1 MSSDVSYLA
10 VADTVDDPIKTAWE
24 NVILHGLPAGC
35 GVRPE
40 ILNSWVQC
48 REIGLDPFSRSSLPN
63 PTGNRLARLLRWNS
77 DLIDLSKPVMDLI
90 EISVAGSGFIL
101 TLTDKTGRVLIAKG
115 DKEIMEMAEANFYQP
130 GSVRT
135 TDHAGTNAIGLCLV
149 VGRPVQ
155 VTGAE
160 HYKVY
165 HHPWTCSSAPIL
177 DNAGAVMGV
186 ITLSGCSSARHQHTL
201 ALVTAAAETVDSRLR
216 ERSLIN
222 EKGRLNW
229 TLTSILDSMSDGVV
243 AVDEGLMVT
252 HLNRTAADMLGLRPV
267 EVIGKRLNEAV
278 SPDDNLVR
286 ALKTKKYFVGN
297 ETSFRVEERIKHYIC
312 RVDPIRNASMR
323 ELGAIIT
330 LAEKQGVIDTAK
342 KIGGNYA
349 KYRFSD
355 IKGKNEA
362 FLRQLELAKIAAR
375 TNSRILLLGESG
387 TGKELFAQAIHNF
400 SHRANGP
407 FVAVSCA
414 AIPRDLIE
422 SELFGYRAGAFTGAR
437 KDGMVGKFQLANKG
451 TLFLDE
457 IDGMP
462 LDLQTKLLRV
472 LQQNEIMRLG
482 DTRSVP
488 VDVRV
493 ISATNTD
500 LFKEVEHLNF
510 REDLYYRLNV
520 VEIYIPPLRE
530 RAADLELLIDH
541 IMTRRSN
548 EMNIKEPRLSDE
560 VLAIL
565 KSYNWPG
572 NVRELE
578 NCIERAVMLAQGN
591 VVRMEHLPERLWK
604 RADRPDRGNLSLR
617 EGFREMVQEALQRS
631 QGNVSI
637 AARDLKIARSTLY
650 RNMVKFGLQGD

>member
-1 MSSDVSYLA
+1 MSRDISYLA
-10 VADTVDDPIKTAWE
+10 FADTVDDPTKTAWE
-24 NVILHGLPAGC
+24 NVVLHGLPAGC
-35 GVRPE
+35 EVRPE

-48 REIGLDPFSRSSLPN
+48 REIGLDPFSRSALPDL
-63 PTGNRLARLLRWNS
+63 TGNKLARLLRSNS
-77 DLIDLSKPVMDLI
+77 DLIEISKPVMDLI

-101 TLTDKTGRVLIAKG
+101 TLTDKNGRVLIAKG
-115 DKEIMEMAEANFYQP
+115 DKEIMEMAEDNFYRP

-135 TDHAGTNAIGLCLV
+135 TDHAGTNAIGLCLI

-177 DNAGAVMGV
+177 DDAGAVMGV
-186 ITLSGCSSARHQHTL
+186 ITLSGRSSARHQHTL
-201 ALVTAAAETVDSRLR
+201 ALVTAAAEIIDSRLR
-216 ERSLIN
+216 ERRLLN
-222 EKGRLNW
+222 EKGRLNC
-229 TLTSILDSMSDGVV
+229 TLTSILDSMSDGVL
-243 AVDEGLMVT
+243 AVDEALMVT
-252 HLNRTAADMLGLRPV
+252 HVNRTAAEMLGLRSA
-267 EVIGKRLNEAV
+267 EVIGKRLNEVA
-278 SPDDNLVR
+278 SPDVNLVR
-286 ALKTKKYFVGN
+286 AVKTKKYFVGR
-297 ETSFRVEERIKHYIC
+297 ETSFRVGERIKHYIC
-312 RVDPIRNASMR
+312 RVDPVRNASMS

-330 LAEKQGVIDTAK
+330 LAEKQGVIDAAK

-375 TNSRILLLGESG
+375 TNARVLLVGESG
-387 TGKELFAQAIHNF
+387 TGKELFAQAIHN
-400 SHRANGP
+400 SSYRANGP

-488 VDVRV
+488 VDVRI

-500 LFKEVEHLNF
+500 LLKEVEHLNF

-520 VEIYIPPLRE
+520 VEIYVPPLRE
-530 RAADLELLIDH
+530 RASDMELLVDH
-541 IMTRRSN
+541 VMTRQSN
-548 EMNIKEPRLSDE
+548 EMNIKKPHLSDE

-565 KSYNWPG
+565 KAHDWPG

-578 NCIERAVMLAQGN
+578 NCVERAVLLAQGS
-591 VVRMEHLPERLWK
+591 VVRMEHLPERLRK
-604 RADRPDRGNLSLR
+604 KVEPNRGIVSLR
-617 EGFREMVQEALQRS
+617 DGFREIVLEALERS
-631 QGNVSI
+631 QGNVSM

-650 RNMVKFGLQGD
+650 RKMVIFGLRGS